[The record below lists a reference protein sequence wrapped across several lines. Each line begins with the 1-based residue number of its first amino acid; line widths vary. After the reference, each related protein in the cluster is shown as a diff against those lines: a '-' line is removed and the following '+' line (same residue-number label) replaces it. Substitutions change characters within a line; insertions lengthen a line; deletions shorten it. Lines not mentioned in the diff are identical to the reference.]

1 MPMNPEI
8 VKVSALMGWKN
19 SLHLCKRGYYR
30 FFIRKRGGCGS
41 NFLPPWW
48 GDNEFHLIPHL
59 FQVGL
64 FIIMLSRRILRIKIL
79 QSLYAYYKAGEE
91 SVTNA
96 EKQLFFSI
104 RKTYDLYHYLLL
116 LIVEIVRFLESR
128 IELARNKKI
137 PTFDDLHPN
146 TRFVDNRLVKQI
158 SGNTQLK
165 SYLKEIKLSW
175 VNYPELIRGLSK
187 KIDES
192 EDYVAYMSQE
202 DVDYED
208 DKKVISKIFSTMII
222 FSEELYQNLE
232 EQSIFWND
240 DVEFAISMIIKTV
253 KKFTED
259 SGPDTPLMPMYR
271 NNDDKQFVKRLF
283 RKAIANGDDYIALIG
298 KYTKNWEIER
308 IAFMDILVMQLG
320 IAEIVEFE
328 DIPTKVSFNEYLEI
342 SKYYSTPKS
351 SYFINGILDKI
362 IHELKTEK
370 IIVKKGRGLV
380 GEENENKNPV

>member
-1 MPMNPEI
+1 MQ
-8 VKVSALMGWKN
+8 
-19 SLHLCKRGYYR
+19 KRLLPVLYPS
-30 FFIRKRGGCGS
+30 KGGCGS
-41 NFLPPWW
+41 NFLPPGWE
-48 GDNEFHLIPHL
+48 DNKFHLIPRL
-59 FQVGL
+59 FPAGL

-91 SVTNA
+91 SLTNA

-104 RKTYDLYHYLLL
+104 RKTYDLYHYLFL

-128 IELARNKKI
+128 IELARNKQI

-146 TRFVDNRLVKQI
+146 TRFIDNRLVKQI
-158 SGNTQLK
+158 SDNNHLK
-165 SYLKEIKLSW
+165 SYLKETKLSW

-202 DVDYED
+202 NVDYED

-240 DVEFAISMIIKTV
+240 DVEFAVSMIIKTV
-253 KKFTED
+253 KKFNKD

-271 NNDDKQFVKRLF
+271 NDDDKQFVKRLF
-283 RKAIANGDDYIALIG
+283 RRAIANVDDYIALIG

-308 IAFMDILVMQLG
+308 IAFMDILVMQLC